1 MDKKI
6 INKLIKKAV
15 EANKNSYSPYS
26 NYAVGAAIL
35 AKNGEI
41 FIGTN
46 IENASYGSTVCAER
60 VAVFNAVSNGNK
72 DFIAIAIYTKDGGFP
87 CGSCLQ
93 VITEFSP
100 NIEVI
105 IASDLNTYKVYKCS
119 ELLPNP
125 FILK

>member
-6 INKLIKKAV
+6 IKKLIKKAYD
-15 EANKNSYSPYS
+15 ASKNSYSPYS
-26 NYAVGAAIL
+26 NYKVGAAIL

-46 IENASYGSTVCAER
+46 VENASYGLTVCAER
-60 VAVFNAVSNGNK
+60 IAVFNAVSNGNK
-72 DFIAIAIYTKDGGFP
+72 DFVAIAIYTKDGGFS

-93 VITEFSP
+93 VLAEFSP
-100 NIEVI
+100 DLEFI
-105 IASDLNTYKVYKCS
+105 IASDLNKYKIYKFS